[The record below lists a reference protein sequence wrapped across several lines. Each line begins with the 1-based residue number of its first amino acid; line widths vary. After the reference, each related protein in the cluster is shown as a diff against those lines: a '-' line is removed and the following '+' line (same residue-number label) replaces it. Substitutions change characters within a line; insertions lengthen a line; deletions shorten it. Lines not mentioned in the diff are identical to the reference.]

1 MCLPGKSLLKN
12 DYEKMRS
19 AGNNPYCFTDGH
31 NLFVDASDPLNS
43 RKARYMKDND
53 VDPNVVVKRVIY
65 NAISRIAFKT
75 IKDVPK
81 DQELCYDYG
90 YTLVP
95 WRVAQFPGIEMPA
108 PLPSPAPAP
117 VSRPGRIA
125 RSVGS
130 CHQ

>member
-1 MCLPGKSLLKN
+1 
-12 DYEKMRS
+12 
-19 AGNNPYCFTDGH
+19 
-31 NLFVDASDPLNS
+31 
-43 RKARYMKDND
+43 MKDNN

-75 IKDVPK
+75 NKDVPK

-95 WRVAQFPGIEMPA
+95 WRVAQFPGIEMPT

-117 VSRPGRIA
+117 PALVSRFG
-125 RSVGS
+125 
-130 CHQ
+130 